1 MKKNENKL
9 FEQEFNGKKFPYRE
23 VYHKPANGKILVA
36 TESLI
41 REFDQVGWNEEAEAM
56 DTKFYCYVDDDVLQS
71 MSQSELENY
80 IAEHFD

>member
-1 MKKNENKL
+1 MEKNEIKL

-23 VYHKPANGKILVA
+23 VYHKPAKGNILVA

-41 REFDQVGWNEEAEAM
+41 REFDQVGWGKEAEAV
-56 DTKFYCYVDDDVLQS
+56 DEKFYCYVDDDVLQS